1 MIKSRNPDTLITIV
15 YFSNVI
21 EIPVQNFDKKI
32 IVTDIEDKTLEEM
45 IDLGQYYA
53 EKISI
58 EKAELV
64 GDKLVNNITKT

>member
-45 IDLGQYYA
+45 IDLG
-53 EKISI
+53 
-58 EKAELV
+58 
-64 GDKLVNNITKT
+64 